1 MSVLAPY
8 RYFCNAVRGGFAS
21 FARLYRYF
29 SDAIKKGLI
38 ELLGAVRYII
48 ATFPTR

>member
-1 MSVLAPY
+1 MAVLAPY

-29 SDAIKKGLI
+29 NDVVRWFI
-38 ELLGAVRYII
+38 EFLEVGII
-48 ATFPTR
+48 ATFATR